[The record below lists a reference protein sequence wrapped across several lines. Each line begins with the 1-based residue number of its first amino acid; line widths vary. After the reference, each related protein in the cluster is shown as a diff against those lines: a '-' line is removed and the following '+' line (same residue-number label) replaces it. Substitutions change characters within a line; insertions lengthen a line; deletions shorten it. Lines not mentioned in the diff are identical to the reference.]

1 MPSNLFGRQAFG
13 CRSGK
18 SIGPRLSGFSVSCF
32 CQNSCLTSQKWLG
45 HGSLFKGIPFMRK
58 KRPRKRLALR
68 YVMWTGSCVRE
79 PWQLGPSTPKIS
91 ETEIG
96 TPWEEIQFWVL
107 KAFWC
112 FSNFEEN
119 LSWAP
124 SIPSLKLR
132 AIQMKI
138 PSEESSSGTR
148 FHPRWAPDLV
158 TNGLTNGQLR

>member
-1 MPSNLFGRQAFG
+1 
-13 CRSGK
+13 
-18 SIGPRLSGFSVSCF
+18 
-32 CQNSCLTSQKWLG
+32 
-45 HGSLFKGIPFMRK
+45 MRK

-138 PSEESSSGTR
+138 PTEASSPGTR
-148 FHPRWAPDLV
+148 FHTRWAPDLV